1 MPTTRQ
7 EHPSDV
13 APLDE
18 AGLRDLILQIIDE
31 NHVMCVSTVR
41 SDGWPHATLVNY
53 LRLGRALYFVISRD
67 SQKFE
72 NITQDSRV
80 SIALGGG
87 LVANGA
93 VRGLSMAARAIEVS
107 DPAHIKE
114 INEEIFRL
122 SKVAGFRPHPS
133 SVLVA
138 VMEARP
144 SLISVIDYTVPPG
157 RRDLVRAVEDWRIE
171 RVPPGSSR

>member
-1 MPTTRQ
+1 MPTTKR
-7 EHPSDV
+7 EHPASA

-18 AGLRDLILQIIDE
+18 AGLRDLILEIIDE
-31 NHVMCVSTVR
+31 NHVMCVATVR

-53 LRLGRALYFVISRD
+53 LRLGRALYFIVARE
-67 SQKFE
+67 SQKFA

-80 SIALGGG
+80 SVALGGG
-87 LVANGA
+87 LGA
-93 VRGLSMAARAIEVS
+93 DGGVRGLSMAARAIEVS

-114 INEEIFRL
+114 INQAIFRL

-138 VMEARP
+138 VMEVRP
-144 SLISVIDYTVPPG
+144 SLISVIDYAVPPG

-171 RVPPGSSR
+171 HVQPIQS

>member
-7 EHPSDV
+7 EHPASM

-18 AGLRDLILQIIDE
+18 AGLRELILEIIDE
-31 NHVMCVSTVR
+31 NHLMCVATVR

-53 LRLGRALYFVISRD
+53 LRLGRALYFVIARE
-67 SQKFE
+67 SQKFA

-87 LVANGA
+87 LITNGA
-93 VRGLSMAARAIEVS
+93 VRGLSMAARAIEIG
-107 DPAHIKE
+107 DPARIEE
-114 INEEIFRL
+114 INKAIFRQ
-122 SKVAGFRPHPS
+122 SKTAGFRPHPS

-144 SLISVIDYTVPPG
+144 SVISVVDYTVPPG
-157 RRDLVRAVEDWRIE
+157 RRDLVQAVEDWRIE
-171 RVPPGSSR
+171 RIPPRSPS

>member
-7 EHPSDV
+7 EHITGMV
-13 APLDE
+13 PLDE
-18 AGLRDLILQIIDE
+18 AGLRDLILEIIDE
-31 NHVMCVSTVR
+31 NHVMCVATVR

-53 LRLGRALYFVISRD
+53 LRLGRALYFVIARE
-67 SQKFE
+67 SQKFQ

-87 LVANGA
+87 MIASGA
-93 VRGLSMAARAIEVS
+93 VRGLSMAARAIEIT
-107 DPAHIKE
+107 DPARIEE
-114 INEEIFRL
+114 INKAIFHL
-122 SKVAGFRPHPS
+122 SKTAGFRPHPS
-133 SVLVA
+133 SVLVG

-144 SLISVIDYTVPPG
+144 SVISVVDYTAPPG

-171 RVPPGSSR
+171 RLTPAQT

>member
-7 EHPSDV
+7 EHPASA

-18 AGLRDLILQIIDE
+18 TGLRDLILEILDE
-31 NHVMCVSTVR
+31 NHVMCVATVR

-53 LRLGRALYFVISRD
+53 LRLGRALYFVVARD

-72 NITQDSRV
+72 NITRDSRV

-87 LVANGA
+87 LLANGA

-107 DPAHIKE
+107 DPAHIQE
-114 INEEIFRL
+114 INQEIFRI
-122 SKVAGFRPHPS
+122 SKTAGFRPHPS
-133 SVLVA
+133 SVLIA

-144 SLISVIDYTVPPG
+144 SLISVIDYTAPPG
-157 RRDLVRAVEDWRIE
+157 QRELVRAVEDWRIE
-171 RVPPGSSR
+171 RLPPETSH

>member
-1 MPTTRQ
+1 MPTMRQ
-7 EHPSDV
+7 EHPSGI

-18 AGLRDLILQIIDE
+18 AGLRNLILEIIDE
-31 NHVMCVSTVR
+31 NHVMCVATVR

-53 LRLGRALYFVISRD
+53 LRLDRALYFVIARE
-67 SQKFE
+67 SQKFT

-87 LVANGA
+87 LITSGA
-93 VRGLSMAARAIEVS
+93 VRGLSMAARAIEIS
-107 DPAHIKE
+107 DPARIEE
-114 INEEIFRL
+114 INQAIFRL
-122 SKVAGFRPHPS
+122 SKTAGFRPHPS

-171 RVPPGSSR
+171 RLLPGSPR